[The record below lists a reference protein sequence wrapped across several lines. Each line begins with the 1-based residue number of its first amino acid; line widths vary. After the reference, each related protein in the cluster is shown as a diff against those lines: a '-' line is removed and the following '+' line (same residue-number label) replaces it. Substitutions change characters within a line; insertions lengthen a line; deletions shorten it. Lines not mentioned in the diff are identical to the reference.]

1 MDRESPELIERE
13 MEQTRES
20 LTEKV
25 SLLENKVLG
34 QVQTATDTVE
44 GTMHSV
50 QDTVQTVKAAVQ
62 DTVQSVT
69 DTVKHSVQSLTDGL
83 KEGLDVRRHTQENP
97 WAMVGGAA
105 VAGFLTGLVVFRRG
119 STVSA
124 GDLPAYT
131 PMPAAMGAAAPAVS
145 HRPQWLSD
153 ILEMAGREVKQ
164 IAQQAIAQASTSLR
178 QTVQARV
185 PQLVEQV
192 VPGGHTGTTTT
203 TAADG
208 ASGSYGNG
216 ASQFG
221 GGMRR

>member
-13 MEQTRES
+13 MECTRES

-44 GTMHSV
+44 GTMTSV

-69 DTVKHSVQSLTDGL
+69 DTVKNSVQSLTDGL
-83 KEGLDVRRHTQENP
+83 KETLDVRRHTQENP

-105 VAGFLTGLVVFRRG
+105 VAGFLTGLAVFRRD
-119 STVSA
+119 SAVSA
-124 GDLPAYT
+124 GNLPAYT
-131 PMPAAMGAAAPAVS
+131 PMPAAMGPTAAPAVS
-145 HRPQWLSD
+145 HRPQWLND
-153 ILEMAGREVKQ
+153 IFEMAGREVKQ
-164 IAQQAIAQASTSLR
+164 IAQQAIAQASASLR
-178 QTVQARV
+178 QTVQSRV

-192 VPGGHTGTTTT
+192 VPGGQSGAACATDGTTGT
-203 TAADG
+203 
-208 ASGSYGNG
+208 YGNG